1 MRESSDVAEQAG
13 LRTALQHGVGLF
25 NKCCSSP
32 PARPAVPKNV
42 IKDAFLPLVSFSE
55 YLASV
60 RYRRPMP

>member
-1 MRESSDVAEQAG
+1 M
-13 LRTALQHGVGLF
+13 LRKDAQHGVGLF